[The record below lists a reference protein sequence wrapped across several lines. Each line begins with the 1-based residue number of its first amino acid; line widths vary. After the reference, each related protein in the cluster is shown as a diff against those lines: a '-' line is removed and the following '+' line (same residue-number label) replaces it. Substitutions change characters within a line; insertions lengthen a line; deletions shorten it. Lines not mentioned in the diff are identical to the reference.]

1 MAFTELVLL
10 YYHVPHVNN
19 HYKTLVRDTKI
30 LTMFLYLVI
39 KKYIDRLETKMT
51 DGDPSIVGQHVQ
63 PLKNNYF
70 KIWFFVTVIWH
81 WKLVNLNLNQ
91 LSPIVLNRRLGKM
104 GVLINWGVRNHL
116 PAMDWSNLFTDHFF
130 LTGRICWKFKNQI
143 LAIQ

>member
-1 MAFTELVLL
+1 MAFTELVSL

-19 HYKTLVRDTKI
+19 HYKTLVWDTKI

-51 DGDPSIVGQHVQ
+51 DVDPSIVGQHVQ

-81 WKLVNLNLNQ
+81 WKLVDLNSHQ

-104 GVLINWGVRNHL
+104 RVLINWGIRNPL
-116 PAMDWSNLFTDHFF
+116 PAMDWSNLFIDHFF
-130 LTGRICWKFKNQI
+130 LTGRICWKFKN
-143 LAIQ
+143 